1 MEASKEGEKPSEP
14 APETLPT
21 ETTEA
26 KPKKTMLLAVIVA
39 VIVIIAAIAAAIGL
53 GLFGKEEKNL
63 PPTAGAR
70 ATTPTSIDIGG
81 YVVIES
87 TATDPD
93 GTITNYEWFFG
104 DGTNASGASL
114 TTVNHTYQYGGS
126 YLVLLIVT
134 DDKGA
139 TASNEASMV
148 GVIVKYYEPPDSSE
162 WSNDT
167 APMALLSSDAD
178 IVANGT
184 TVNFNMTGSF
194 GIEWNSSS
202 DSFEGSWANITSMTL
217 DYGDGSA
224 VATITPAET
233 MTASHEYDTPGHFAA
248 KLTVTGGNGQS
259 TIVMRTIH
267 VLSPEAP
274 PAGEVK
280 NPDAFVEVTIG
291 EPDYLDPAVDYET
304 AGGEVIMNAYETL
317 VWYQRDRADVLVPLL
332 ATEVPSLTNGGVSA
346 DGLNYTFNIKPNVKF
361 HNGQVMDAEDVEYS
375 IERVLRIHDPDGPS
389 WMLEQ
394 IMNDYIQYYVGGPLS
409 DFKNDSYGAQWVFDA
424 IGGTADNYIITEQ
437 DVQNV
442 SEAAIEVVDSDTVVM
457 HLTHPYPGFLQIA
470 AYTVMSIVNKEFV
483 EANGG
488 VVNAE
493 HNSYMDEHACG
504 TGPYKLVSWEKG
516 SRIHMTRFDDYHGTK
531 PALKDAYIIKANDV
545 NTRIIMLQAGDA
557 DTGYIPIDYESLFQN
572 NPDFEITKGLPT
584 FNIDFVGFNMII
596 NTTAAAAFG
605 SNVPADFFQDKNVR
619 KAFAHLMNA
628 PLFIQTYLK
637 GNGIQPNGP
646 IPKGMF
652 GYNESAPVYEYNITK
667 AVEYL
672 QNTTNALGH
681 SWWEDGFT
689 VAFLYNAGNLARE
702 TASQYLK
709 AALESLNSL
718 PGTHGEFHA
727 TINSLDWPTYLSY
740 VRSSPSPLPVFF
752 LGWAPDYADPDDY
765 VNPFLYSHGTFPG
778 RTHYA
783 NASIDALVVAAAAEL
798 DTNTRLAMYHE
809 IINLAYDDCPYIW
822 LDQGNNFHVERSW
835 LTGYYFNPMYPGFY
849 FAAFGKVT

>member
-21 ETTEA
+21 EPEA

-39 VIVIIAAIAAAIGL
+39 VIVIVAAIAAAIGL
-53 GLFGKEEKNL
+53 GLFGEEEKNL

-70 ATTPTSIDIGG
+70 AVTPTSIDIGG
-81 YVVIES
+81 YVIIES

-93 GTITNYEWFFG
+93 GTIAMYEWYFG
-104 DGTNASGASL
+104 DGTNASGAAL

-126 YLVLLIVT
+126 YLVWLVVT
-134 DDKGA
+134 DDEGA
-139 TASNEASMV
+139 TASNEANMV
-148 GVIVKYYEPPDSSE
+148 SVIVRYYELPDE
-162 WSNDT
+162 LTNDT
-167 APMALLSSDAD
+167 APMALLSSDASV
-178 IVANGT
+178 VANGT
-184 TVNFNMTGSF
+184 TVNFNASGSAGVGYNTATG
-194 GIEWNSSS
+194 E
-202 DSFEGSWANITSMTL
+202 FETGWANLTSVVL
-217 DYGDGSA
+217 DFGDGSA
-224 VATITPAET
+224 PATITPSEN
-233 MTASHEYDTPGHFAA
+233 MVASHTYTTPGHFAA
-248 KLTVTGGNGQS
+248 KLTVTGENGKS

-267 VLSPEAP
+267 VLKPEQP
-274 PAGEVK
+274 VVGEVK

-317 VWYQRDRADVLVPLL
+317 VWYDRERADVLVPLL
-332 ATEVPSLTNGGVSA
+332 ATAVPTLTNGGISP
-346 DGLNYTFNIKPNVKF
+346 DGLNYTFNLKSGVKF
-361 HNGQVMDAEDVEYS
+361 HDGTTMDAYDVEYS

-394 IMNDYIQYYVGGPLS
+394 IMNDYIQYYVGGDLAT
-409 DFKNDSYGAQWVFDA
+409 FKADSYGAQWVFDA
-424 IGGTADNYIITEQ
+424 IGGTADDYIITEQ

-442 SEAAIEVVDSDTVVM
+442 SEAAVEVVDSDTVVI

-470 AYTVMSIVNKEFV
+470 AYTVMSVVSKEYV
-483 EANGG
+483 EAHGG
-488 VVNAE
+488 VVNGE
-493 HNSYMDEHACG
+493 HNEHMDSNTCG
-504 TGPYKLVSWEKG
+504 TGPYKLVSWERG

-545 NTRIIMLQAGDA
+545 NTRILMLQAGDA

-572 NPDFEITKGLPT
+572 DPKFEITKGLPT
-584 FNIDFVGFNMII
+584 FNIDFVGFNMVI
-596 NTTAAAAFG
+596 NTTAAATWG
-605 SNVPADFFQDKNVR
+605 SNVPADFFQDKDVR

-628 PLFIQTYLK
+628 QLLIQTYLK

-672 QNTTNALGH
+672 QNTTNPATGN
-681 SWWEDGFT
+681 SWWVDGFT
-689 VAFLYNAGNLARE
+689 VAFLYNAGNLFRE
-702 TASQYLK
+702 TACQYLK
-709 AALESLNSL
+709 AGLESLNAL

-727 TINSLDWPTYLSY
+727 TINALDWPTYLAA

-765 VNPFLYSHGTFPG
+765 VNPFLYSHGAFPG
-778 RTHYA
+778 RTKYV
-783 NASIDALVVAAAAEL
+783 NDTIDDLVLAAAAEL
-798 DTNTRLAMYHE
+798 DTNARLEMYHQ
-809 IINLAYDDCPYIW
+809 IISLCYDDCPYIW
-822 LDQGNNFHVERSW
+822 LVQANNFHVERSW

-849 FAAFGKVT
+849 FAAFGKVTS